1 MNDEMVMKRG
11 VERSANPNI
20 ERMLNVFDL
29 NLSAPEE
36 KAVSRI
42 CASKTRRN
50 LQTFGW
56 CLQTVMPVGFTILLL
71 YEEDMQRNQRNG
83 VSRFKEKCLRKA
95 QHYQSSLKDEKPLQF
110 DSANIVAK
118 KPQPLL

>member
-1 MNDEMVMKRG
+1 
-11 VERSANPNI
+11 VERNANPNI

-29 NLSAPEE
+29 HLSAPEE

-56 CLQTVMPVGFTILLL
+56 CLQVKQSCPCGIKAGKINTTGQVVLRI
-71 YEEDMQRNQRNG
+71 N
-83 VSRFKEKCLRKA
+83 VSEKL
-95 QHYQSSLKDEKPLQF
+95 SIINSL
-110 DSANIVAK
+110 
-118 KPQPLL
+118 

>member
-1 MNDEMVMKRG
+1 MNDEMVMKGG

-20 ERMLNVFDL
+20 ERMLSVFDL
-29 NLSAPEE
+29 HLSAPEE

-56 CLQTVMPVGFTILLL
+56 CLQ
-71 YEEDMQRNQRNG
+71 
-83 VSRFKEKCLRKA
+83 FK
-95 QHYQSSLKDEKPLQF
+95 
-110 DSANIVAK
+110 
-118 KPQPLL
+118 